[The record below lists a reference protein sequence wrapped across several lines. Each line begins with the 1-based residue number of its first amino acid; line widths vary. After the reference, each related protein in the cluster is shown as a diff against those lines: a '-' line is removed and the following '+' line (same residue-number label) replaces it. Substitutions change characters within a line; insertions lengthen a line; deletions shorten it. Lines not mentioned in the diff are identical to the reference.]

1 MAIAQFSTKGQIV
14 IPVQIRR
21 KYGLRPG
28 SKVEVLDVEDQIV
41 LCPLPED
48 PIEAAEGFLTSEN
61 TVLEKVREAR
71 SEEKGFEER
80 TVKRFPGR

>member
-28 SKVEVLDVEDQIV
+28 SKVEVLDVEDLIV

-48 PIEAAEGFLTSEN
+48 PIEAAEGFLTSKN
-61 TVLEKVREAR
+61 TVLEKVGEAR

-80 TVKRFPGR
+80 TIKRFPGK